1 MLELAPEFLGAHA
14 YLGKTLLA
22 AGKPEA
28 ALAMVQQ
35 EDDEATRS
43 IYLPVVLQAVGR
55 NVEAE
60 EALRALIAQWADES
74 TFYVAQVYAHRGD
87 HDLAMQWLERAYQL
101 QDQWLFEIL
110 GEHLFKS
117 MANARASRRFCAR

>member
-1 MLELAPEFLGAHA
+1 M
-14 YLGKTLLA
+14 
-22 AGKPEA
+22 
-28 ALAMVQQ
+28 
-35 EDDEATRS
+35 
-43 IYLPVVLQAVGR
+43 LQAVGR

-87 HDLAMQWLERAYQL
+87 HDLAMPWLERAYQL

-117 MANARASRRFCAR
+117 MANDPRFQAFLRKMKLPGWPRQSITATGT